1 MRVLIQDV
9 AYALRQLRKT
19 PGFTITVILT
29 LALGI
34 GANSAIFTLVN
45 AILLHNLPVT
55 DPKTLVRIGDTD
67 DCCVNGGWN
76 DKGDYSLFAT
86 DTYSMFKKTLPE
98 FEELAAMESGYAWRP
113 LTVRRAGPQTVA
125 KSVTATFV
133 SGNYFRVF
141 GLAPAA
147 GRLFVDTDDRKGA
160 PVTAVITYDAWQQ
173 DYAGDPSIVGSAFY
187 INTKPATII
196 GVAPR
201 GFYGDRIDT
210 NPPKYFLPMNTMDG
224 VSGAPYFTD
233 PDVQWAYIIGRVKP
247 GTSLPALQAKAST
260 LLKQQ
265 YATLKTFSDQR
276 AQKVLPLTHVVLTP
290 GGGGIQNMQDGYKDH
305 LRLLLWIAAL
315 VLLVAC
321 ANIANLLLV
330 RGMSRRAEL
339 SIRSALGAQRSRI
352 VRQLLTESVLLSGM
366 GGLFGLAVSY
376 LGAHALLALA
386 FPNQHNM
393 PITASPSPLVIGFA
407 FALSL
412 LTGVLFGL
420 APALM
425 AARTQPAE
433 SLRTN
438 TRTTTHGAS
447 WLQRSLVVLQAAL
460 SLVLLVAAG
469 LFAQS
474 LNKAQNVDMKLDA
487 TNRYIAH
494 INPQA
499 AGYKNTEV
507 EPLYQSIIDRFHAM
521 PGVVKVGLAT
531 YTPMEQNN
539 WGSGV
544 KVQGDPDLDK
554 GASWV
559 KGTAEY
565 FDSVGTHVVMGRGFT
580 SQDTLNAPPVAVVNQ
595 EFAKLFFGNRN
606 PIGHRFGFSGPGQ
619 AGLDGAHEIVGVVE
633 DTTYSSVYWKNHA
646 MYFLPL
652 TQRAGNAHDPDP
664 GSSLEHDLSM
674 FAGALVIQTSRPVP
688 GFEKIVGD
696 TLASINPNLTIVKFQ
711 TFQQQI
717 DDRFIEERLIAR
729 LTSLFGLLALLLA
742 AIGLYGVT
750 AYTVVR
756 RTSEI
761 GIRMALGAARS
772 RVIAMVMRGVLIQ
785 ALLGLL
791 VGVPIAM
798 LCVRYVKSQ
807 LFEITSVN
815 ASVMAGAIAV
825 LAAAA
830 FVAGLIPARR
840 AASIDP
846 VRALRVE

>member
-1 MRVLIQDV
+1 MRVLLQDLG
-9 AYALRQLRKT
+9 YAFRQLRKT
-19 PGFTITVILT
+19 PGFTVTVLLT

-55 DPKTLVRIGDTD
+55 DPKTLIRIGDKD

-76 DKGDYSLFAT
+76 DNGDYSLFAT
-86 DTYSMFKKTLPE
+86 DTYYMFKKSLPE

-113 LTVRRAGPQTVA
+113 ITVRRAGPQTVA
-125 KSVTATFV
+125 KSVMGTFV

-141 GLAPAA
+141 GLSPAA
-147 GRLFVDTDDRKGA
+147 GRLFVDADDQKGA
-160 PVTAVITYDAWQQ
+160 PITAVMSYDAWQQ
-173 DYAGDPSIVGSAFY
+173 DYAGDPSVVGSAFY

-196 GVAPR
+196 GVAPK

-210 NPPKYFLPMNTMDG
+210 NPPKYFLPMNSMDE
-224 VSGAPYFTD
+224 VIGAPYFTD
-233 PDVQWAYIIGRVKP
+233 PDTQWAYIIGRVKP
-247 GTSLPALQAKAST
+247 GTSLPALQAKASA

-265 YATLKTFSDQR
+265 FAPLKTFTDQR
-276 AQKVLPLTHVVLTP
+276 AKKVLPRTHVVLTP

-305 LRLLLWIAAL
+305 LKLLQWIAAL

-366 GGLFGLAVSY
+366 GGLLGLAVSY

-393 PITASPSPLVIGFA
+393 PVTASPSPLVIGFA

-412 LTGVLFGL
+412 VTGILFGL

-433 SLRTN
+433 ALRSN
-438 TRTTTHGAS
+438 ARTTAHGAS
-447 WLQRSLVVLQAAL
+447 FLQRALVVLQAAL

-474 LNKAQNVDMKLDA
+474 LNKAENVDMKLDA

-507 EPLYQSIIDRFHAM
+507 EPLYQTIVDRFHAI
-521 PGVVKVGLAT
+521 PGVLKVGLAT
-531 YTPMEQNN
+531 YTPMEENN

-544 KVQGDPDLDK
+544 KVQGEPDLNK

-559 KGTAEY
+559 KGTPEY

-595 EFAKLFFGNRN
+595 EFVKQFFGKRN

-619 AGLDGAHEIVGVVE
+619 AGMDGAHEIVGVVE
-633 DTTYSSVYWKNHA
+633 DTTYTSVYWKNHA

-652 TQRAGNAHDPDP
+652 TQRAGSANDPDNP
-664 GSSLEHDLSM
+664 LEKDQSM
-674 FAGALVIQTSRPVP
+674 YAGALVIQTAHPIP

-729 LTSLFGLLALLLA
+729 LTSLFGLLAFCSPPSA
-742 AIGLYGVT
+742 FT
-750 AYTVVR
+750 ASR
-756 RTSEI
+756 LIPWS
-761 GIRMALGAARS
+761 AARRRS
-772 RVIAMVMRGVLIQ
+772 
-785 ALLGLL
+785 
-791 VGVPIAM
+791 
-798 LCVRYVKSQ
+798 
-807 LFEITSVN
+807 
-815 ASVMAGAIAV
+815 ASAWRWE
-825 LAAAA
+825 
-830 FVAGLIPARR
+830 RR
-840 AASIDP
+840 AAASSERSCAAP
-846 VRALRVE
+846 CCRPSPASLSASRWQSSACATSSRSFMRSPA

>member
-1 MRVLIQDV
+1 LRILLQDLG
-9 AYALRQLRKT
+9 YAFRQLRKT
-19 PGFTITVILT
+19 PGFTITVLLT

-34 GANSAIFTLVN
+34 GANAAIFTLVN

-55 DPKTLVRIGDTD
+55 DPKTLVRIGNTD

-76 DKGDYSLFAT
+76 KEGNYSLFAT
-86 DTYSMFKKTLPE
+86 DTYYMFKKNLPE
-98 FEELAAMESGYAWRP
+98 FEDLAAMESGYAWRP
-113 LTVRRAGPQTVA
+113 ITVRRAGPQTVA
-125 KSVTATFV
+125 KSVIGTFV

-141 GLAPAA
+141 GLSPAT
-147 GRLFVDTDDRKGA
+147 GRLFVDADDQKGA
-160 PVTAVITYDAWQQ
+160 PVTAVMSYDAWKQ
-173 DYAGDPSIVGSAFY
+173 DYAGDPSVVGSEFY

-196 GVAPR
+196 GVAPK

-210 NPPKYFLPMNTMDG
+210 NPPRYFLPMNSMDPII
-224 VSGAPYFTD
+224 GAPYFND
-233 PDVQWAYIIGRVKP
+233 PDMQWAYIIGRVKT
-247 GTSLPALQAKAST
+247 GTSLPALQAKASA
-260 LLKQQ
+260 LLKQT
-265 YATLKTFSDQR
+265 YTPLKTFTDQR
-276 AQKVLPLTHVVLTP
+276 AKETLPRTHVVLTP

-305 LRLLLWIAAL
+305 LKLLQWIAGL

-352 VRQLLTESVLLSGM
+352 VRQLLTESILLSGI
-366 GGLFGLAVSY
+366 GGLLGLAVSY

-386 FPNQHNM
+386 FPNQENM
-393 PITASPSPLVIGFA
+393 PVTASPSPLVISFS

-412 LTGVLFGL
+412 VTGMLFGL

-425 AARTQPAE
+425 AARTQPVE
-433 SLRTN
+433 SLRAN
-438 TRTTTHGAS
+438 ARTTAAGAS
-447 WLQRSLVVLQAAL
+447 FLQRALVVLQAAL

-474 LNKAQNVDMKLDA
+474 LNKAQNVDMRLDA

-507 EPLYQSIIDRFHAM
+507 EPLYQTIVDRFHAI
-521 PGVVKVGLAT
+521 PGVIKVGLST
-531 YTPMEQNN
+531 YTPMEENN

-544 KVQGDPDLDK
+544 KVQGDPDINK

-559 KGTAEY
+559 KGTPEY
-565 FDSVGTHVVMGRGFT
+565 FDSVGTRVVMGRGFT
-580 SQDTLNAPPVAVVNQ
+580 LQDTLSTPPVAVVNQ
-595 EFAKLFFGNRN
+595 EFVKQFFGKRN
-606 PIGHRFGFSGPGQ
+606 PIGHRFGFSGPNQ
-619 AGLDGAHEIVGVVE
+619 VGLDGSHEIVGVVE
-633 DTTYSSVYWKNHA
+633 DTTYTSVYWKDHA

-652 TQRAGNAHDPDP
+652 TQRAGNAKDPDSP
-664 GSSLEHDLSM
+664 LEKDQSM
-674 FAGALVIQTSRPVP
+674 FAGALIIQTNRPVP
-688 GFEKIVGD
+688 GFEKIVSS

-750 AYTVVR
+750 SYTVVR
-756 RTSEI
+756 RTPEI

-772 RVIAMVMRGVLIQ
+772 RVIATIMRG
-785 ALLGLL
+785 
-791 VGVPIAM
+791 AM
-798 LCVRYVKSQ
+798 LQTIIGLAIGIPVAIFCVRYVKSQ
-807 LFEITSVN
+807 LYEITSVN
-815 ASVMAGAIAV
+815 IPVMAIAIGVLV
-825 LAAAA
+825 LAAAI
-830 FVAGLIPARR
+830 AGIIPARR

-846 VRALRVE
+846 VRALRIE

>member
-1 MRVLIQDV
+1 MGVLLQDLG
-9 AYALRQLRKT
+9 YAIRQLRKT
-19 PGFTITVILT
+19 PGFTVTVLLT

-45 AILLHNLPVT
+45 AILLHNLPVA
-55 DPKTLVRIGDTD
+55 DPKTLVRIGDKD

-76 DKGDYSLFAT
+76 DEGDYSLFAT
-86 DTYSMFKKTLPE
+86 DTYSMFRKSLPE

-113 LTVRRAGPQTVA
+113 ITVRRAGPQTVA
-125 KSVTATFV
+125 KSVTGTFV

-141 GLAPAA
+141 GLSPAA
-147 GRLFVDTDDRKGA
+147 GRLLMDADDQKGA
-160 PVTAVITYDAWQQ
+160 PITAVMSYDAWQQ
-173 DYAGDPSIVGSAFY
+173 DYAGDPGVVGSAFY

-196 GVAPR
+196 GVAPK

-210 NPPKYFLPMNTMDG
+210 NPPKYFLPMNSMDE
-224 VSGAPYFTD
+224 VSGAPYFYD
-233 PDVQWAYIIGRVKP
+233 PDTQWAYIIGRVKP
-247 GTSLPALQAKAST
+247 GTSLPALQAKASA

-265 YATLKTFSDQR
+265 LAPLKTFTDQR
-276 AQKVLPLTHVVLTP
+276 AQKVLPRTHVVLTP
-290 GGGGIQNMQDGYKDH
+290 GGGGIQNMQSGYKDH
-305 LRLLLWIAAL
+305 LKLLQWIAAL

-330 RGMSRRAEL
+330 RGMGRRAEL

-366 GGLFGLAVSY
+366 GGLLGLAVSY

-386 FPNQHNM
+386 FPDQHNM
-393 PITASPSPLVIGFA
+393 PVTASPSPLVIGFA
-407 FALSL
+407 FVLSL
-412 LTGVLFGL
+412 VTGILFGL

-425 AARTQPAE
+425 AARAQPAE
-433 SLRTN
+433 ALRSN
-438 TRTTTHGAS
+438 ARTTAHRAS
-447 WLQRSLVVLQAAL
+447 LLQHALVVLQAAL

-474 LNKAQNVDMKLDA
+474 LNKAENVDMKLDA

-494 INPQA
+494 INPQS

-507 EPLYQSIIDRFHAM
+507 EPLYQTIVDRFHAI

-531 YTPMEQNN
+531 YTPMEDNN

-544 KVQGDPDLDK
+544 KVQGEPDINK

-565 FDSVGTHVVMGRGFT
+565 FDSVGTRVVMGRGFR
-580 SQDTLNAPPVAVVNQ
+580 SQDTLNALPVAVVNQ
-595 EFAKLFFGNRN
+595 EFVKLFFGTRN
-606 PIGHRFGFSGPGQ
+606 PIGHRFGYSGPGQ
-619 AGLDGAHEIVGVVE
+619 AGLDGSHEIVGVVE
-633 DTTYSSVYWKNHA
+633 DTTYTSVYWKNHA

-652 TQRAGNAHDPDP
+652 TQRAGNANDPNGHLDK
-664 GSSLEHDLSM
+664 DLSM
-674 FAGALVIQTSRPVP
+674 FAGALVIQISRPVS
-688 GFEKIVGD
+688 GFEKTVSD
-696 TLASINPNLTIVKFQ
+696 TLASINPNLTVVKFQ

-717 DDRFIEERLIAR
+717 DDRFIEERMIAR

-756 RTSEI
+756 RTPEI

-772 RVIAMVMRGVLIQ
+772 RVIGTVMRG
-785 ALLGLL
+785 
-791 VGVPIAM
+791 AM
-798 LCVRYVKSQ
+798 LQTVAGLVIGIPVAIFCVRYVKSQ
-807 LFEITSVN
+807 LYEITSVN
-815 ASVMAGAIAV
+815 VPVMAVAVGVLV
-825 LAAAA
+825 LAAAI
-830 FVAGLIPARR
+830 AGIIPARR

-846 VRALRVE
+846 VRALRIE